1 MGSTNPTGTPQPPTA
16 STTYGASIP
25 PTHTGV
31 IATTCP
37 ACRCRPSQ
45 RCHMCTH
52 ALGAP
57 NPHWRTVHPILG
69 VLTHI
74 TDPCLCSFTLVFV
87 FATSYTFDT
96 TKLCPHDSTT
106 LQAPRPTPQ
115 RFVTIG
121 LVVPRLVCI
130 WADVIG
136 SHGWQSPE
144 WFAAKVY
151 AL

>member
-1 MGSTNPTGTPQPPTA
+1 MGSTNPTGAPRPPTA
-16 STTYGASIP
+16 SNTYGASIP

-37 ACRCRPSQ
+37 ACRCCPFQ
-45 RCHMCTH
+45 RCHMCSH
-52 ALGAP
+52 APGAP
-57 NPHWRTVHPILG
+57 HPHLRMVHPILG

-74 TDPCLCSFTLVFV
+74 TDPCLCSFTPVFV

-96 TKLCPHDSTT
+96 TKLY
-106 LQAPRPTPQ
+106 APRPTPQ

-130 WADVIG
+130 WADAIG
-136 SHGWQSPE
+136 SYGWQSPE
-144 WFAAKVY
+144 WFAVKVY